1 MTPRLFAAFA
11 LALALPALGRATT
24 LPPELK
30 AYDFGEAYYVED
42 GGVVISPY
50 ASGFSCADGIATPE
64 GIRVMPGSSFI
75 QFDEGEQVE
84 EVYHLQRVTAD
95 ERRAFFHED
104 IYKYATAR
112 DAQGRWYEKR
122 GRKVDSDDF
131 YLSHWR
137 SLEWFDHVFTGLD
150 LHPGLETWRTRP
162 KYN

>member
-1 MTPRLFAAFA
+1 MPRLLSLLLLFVAPMAA
-11 LALALPALGRATT
+11 RATT

-30 AYDFGEAYYVED
+30 AYDFGEAYYIED
-42 GGVVISPY
+42 GGVVVSPY
-50 ASGFSCADGIATPE
+50 ANGFYCPHGIETPE
-64 GIRVMPGSSFI
+64 GVRVTPGGLFI
-75 QFDEGEQVE
+75 QFDEGQQVE
-84 EVYHLQRVTAD
+84 EVYHLLRVTPD

-104 IYKYATAR
+104 IYKYSTAK

-122 GRKVDSDDF
+122 GRKVDTDDF

-150 LHPGLETWRTRP
+150 LHPGLEAWRTRP

>member
-1 MTPRLFAAFA
+1 MRRLTWLLFLLPL
-11 LALALPALGRATT
+11 LAVNVRATT

-30 AYDFGEAYYVED
+30 AYDFGEAYYIED

-50 ASGFSCADGIATPE
+50 VNGFYCAHGIPTPE
-64 GIRVMPGSSFI
+64 GIRVMPGDSFT
-75 QFDEGEQVE
+75 QFDEGQQVE
-84 EVYHLQRVTAD
+84 EVYHLLRVTGD

-104 IYKYATAR
+104 IYKYSTMK
-112 DAQGRWYEKR
+112 DAQGRWCERR
-122 GRKVDSDDF
+122 GRQVDRDDF